1 MWQLKTNQYED
12 VKQELEES
20 LFMIGNGYVGVRGCF
35 EEGYPSGSTVR
46 GTYIN
51 GLYDRVPMI
60 HAEMAYGFPTM
71 QDKQPRILDTQTC
84 EIWLDGEKA
93 QLSEGKYEHYE
104 RLLDFQLG
112 ESKRSYTFITKSG
125 KRASILFRRMA
136 SFSEGGTLIYKIE
149 VAYHGAIKMVSVCDT
164 DIENYSNPNDPRTGQ
179 GHTKLMELVS
189 LTHDV
194 NHVYALM
201 KTKTTGIEQAVS
213 IRHLISGA
221 EDYSISNQSDL
232 GKVFTTIDGYGHLIL
247 EKRCFFSDGL
257 RTDDPLSRTKTQ
269 LKASEGKSYTD
280 YLSAQRLF
288 LDDFWYR
295 SGIEIGGA
303 PEDQMAIRMM
313 QYHLLQSVGVDAF
326 SNVAAKG
333 LSGEGYE
340 GHYFWDTEIYVL
352 PVLMMNQAEK
362 ARKLLEFRYHI
373 LPYAK
378 DRARELGHKKG
389 ACYAWRT
396 ISGIECSGYFPAG
409 TAQYHINSDI
419 AYAFILDYLYTGDLA
434 FVLEMGFEVIVET
447 ARLWM
452 DFGHFY
458 NGTFQIHDVTGP
470 DEYTAIVNNNYY
482 TNAMAKYHLYWANK
496 FYGLLTQVMDEKMK
510 EQVDALMER
519 LELNRDE
526 IHQMLMASDRMHFAY
541 DVAKQ
546 LYAQDDSFMS
556 KPIWPFESA
565 DPSKKPLLLH
575 YHPLT
580 IYRHQVLKQADTV
593 LAHMLLEQYVTEKD
607 MIHAFNYYEKI
618 TTHDSSLSSCIYG
631 IMASRIGEP
640 VKAYRYFKESV
651 YLDYHDTHK
660 NTKDGLHMANM
671 AGTLLSVTSGFGG
684 LRITENG
691 ISLKPQKPSEW
702 SSLSFKLKYRGRTIG
717 VTVADEVTVNL
728 LEGDPIEVN
737 LWDKPVWLNV
747 TPPIIKGVIFD
758 LDGVITETSKAH
770 FEAWREMGHQLGFEV
785 PDQLED
791 EVRGI
796 SRMDSL
802 DLVLKYSDSIVSLT
816 PDEKVALATQKNAL
830 YLERIKA
837 YSPKDLSNGAI
848 ELLEYLKAKH
858 IKIGLASASNNA
870 PFLLKAMAIDHYFDA
885 IVDPSTIL
893 QGKPAPD
900 IFIKACELV
909 NLNPSEC
916 IGVEDAYAG
925 IESIVSAGLLP
936 IGIGSKEHLTNCDV
950 VLGGLDSLLQHL
962 KEHLIN
968 EQK

>member
-1 MWQLKTNQYED
+1 MWQLITNHYD
-12 VKQELEES
+12 DLKQELEES
-20 LFMIGNGYVGVRGCF
+20 LFMIGDGYVGVRGCF
-35 EEGYPSGSTVR
+35 EEGYPSGNTVR

-93 QLSEGKYEHYE
+93 QLIEGKYEQYE
-104 RLLDFQLG
+104 RLLDFQIG
-112 ESKRSYTFITKSG
+112 ESKRSYVYMTKSS
-125 KRASILFRRMA
+125 KRATLCFKRMA
-136 SFSEGGTLIYKIE
+136 PFTEVGTLIYKVE
-149 VAYHGAIKMVSVCDT
+149 VVYHGAIKMISVCNT
-164 DIENYSNPNDPRTGQ
+164 DIENYSNPSDPRTGQ

-189 LTHDV
+189 LAYDDYRV
-194 NHVYALM
+194 FALM
-201 KTKTTGIEQAVS
+201 QTKTTGIKQAVS
-213 IRHLISGA
+213 IHHRISGCDA
-221 EDYSISNQSDL
+221 YSISNKIDS
-232 GKVFTTIDGYGHLIL
+232 GKVVTTIDGSGCLIL
-247 EKRCFFSDGL
+247 EKRCFFGDGL
-257 RTDDPLSRTKTQ
+257 RTNDPLNMTQIQ
-269 LKASEGKSYTD
+269 LKASESKNYSD
-280 YLSAQRLF
+280 YLNAQRLF
-288 LDDFWYR
+288 LDAFWYR
-295 SGIEIGGA
+295 AGIEFNGA
-303 PEDQMAIRMM
+303 PDDQMAIRMM
-313 QYHLLQSVGVDAF
+313 QYHLLQSVGVDAY

-352 PVLMMNQAEK
+352 PVLMMNQIEK

-373 LPYAK
+373 LPHAK
-378 DRARELGHKKG
+378 ERARELGHNKG

-419 AYAFILDYLYTGDLA
+419 AYAFIQYYLYTGDLN
-434 FVLEMGFEVIVET
+434 FMMEMGFEVIVET

-452 DFGHFY
+452 SIGHFY

-482 TNAMAKYHLYWANK
+482 TNAMAKYHLYWAYK
-496 FYGLLTQVMDEKMK
+496 FAGLLNQLGDENPHIQVKTIFD
-510 EQVDALMER
+510 R
-519 LELNRDE
+519 LELNDE
-526 IHQMLMASDRMHFAY
+526 ELDQMLTASDKMHFAY
-541 DVAKQ
+541 DENKQ
-546 LYAQDDSFMS
+546 LYAQDDSFLS

-593 LAHMLLEQYVTEKD
+593 LAHMLLEQYATEKEI
-607 MIHAFNYYEKI
+607 IHAFNYYEKI

-631 IMASRIGEP
+631 IMASKIGEP
-640 VKAYRYFKESV
+640 EKAYHYFKESV
-651 YLDYHDTHK
+651 YLDYHDAHK

-691 ISLKPQKPSEW
+691 ISLKPQKPAEW
-702 SSLSFKLKYRGRTIG
+702 SSLSFKINFQGRTIE
-717 VTVADEVTVNL
+717 VIVADEVKVTL
-728 LEGDPIEVN
+728 LEGAPIEIKI
-737 LWDKPVWLNV
+737 WDKSVWLNNSQ
-747 TPPIIKGVIFD
+747 TPIKGIVFD

-770 FEAWREMGHQLGFEV
+770 FEAWREMGHILGFEV
-785 PDQLED
+785 PDELED

-802 DLVLKYSDSIVSLT
+802 DIVLKYSEGKVSYSHE
-816 PDEKVALATQKNAL
+816 EKVALANQKNEM
-830 YLERIKA
+830 YLTRIKA

-848 ELLEYLKAKH
+848 ELLEYLKAKN
-858 IKIGLASASNNA
+858 IKIALASASNNA

-885 IVDPSTIL
+885 VVDPSTL
-893 QGKPAPD
+893 NHGKPEPD
-900 IFIKACELV
+900 IFIKACEMLS
-909 NLNPSEC
+909 LNPSEC

-925 IESIVSAGLLP
+925 IESILSAGLLP

-950 VLGGLDSLLQHL
+950 VLGGLDSLQQHL
-962 KEHLIN
+962 KEHLL
-968 EQK
+968 K